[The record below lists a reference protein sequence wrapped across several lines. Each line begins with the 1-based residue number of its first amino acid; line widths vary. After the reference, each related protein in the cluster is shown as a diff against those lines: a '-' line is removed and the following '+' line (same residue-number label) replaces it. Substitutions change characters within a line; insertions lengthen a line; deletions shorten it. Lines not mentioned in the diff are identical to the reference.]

1 MLLYKLTPI
10 MMLGNVLAGF
20 ILVGILWAAVSHVM
34 LLLWLSTLIIVVILT
49 SLFYLYL
56 KPVYVELEKIPDKL
70 YYYQLPFLF
79 GCIWGTA
86 GYFFLTP
93 NSMIDIAFLIVFLFG
108 MVSGGVSA
116 LSSVWLAYLA
126 LAVPML
132 LPFSI
137 RLILVGYTHTIL
149 LGSVTIVYLVVM
161 ALISRLNY
169 QSIGRS
175 LIIRHENRE
184 LINSLKKQTQAAEKS
199 SRDKSSFLASASHD
213 LRQPV
218 HTLSLLSSAIT
229 PEIHTDKGRK
239 ILKQIN
245 KANEVMLEL
254 LNSLLDISKLDA
266 GIVKPQLVRMNI
278 DEIFKTLADEFKE
291 LANNSGLKLELR
303 ACQYVV
309 KTDPV
314 LLSTILRNL
323 IQNALLYTAKGRVLV
338 TCRKQGD
345 FIKLQVWD
353 TGKGI
358 AKEHQETVF
367 EEFRQLHNPER
378 DQNKGLGLG
387 LAICK
392 RLADILD
399 IELSLKSVLAKGSVF
414 SLKIPHLDEV
424 ESRTYQHKKLPPV
437 YLEAA
442 PNYQNLVILVIDDN
456 KDVLEAM
463 TVLLEKWDCVVL
475 AASSVEETADIAKN
489 HASKIDIIM
498 ADYRLREETTGVE
511 AINAFNQYSG
521 YSVPS
526 ILITGDTSPERM
538 QKISSHGLP
547 VLHKPIKEPQL
558 KVIIGRLLRISS

>member
-1 MLLYKLTPI
+1 
-10 MMLGNVLAGF
+10 MMLANVLAGL

-34 LLLWLSTLIIVVILT
+34 LLLWLGTLILMVILT

-56 KPVYVELEKIPDKL
+56 KPAYVELEKIPDKL

-137 RLILVGYTHTIL
+137 RLILVGYTHTVL
-149 LGSVTIVYLVVM
+149 LGSITIVYLVVM

-218 HTLSLLSSAIT
+218 HSLSLLSSAIS

-266 GIVKPQLVRMNI
+266 GIVKPQLAKTNI

-291 LANNSGLKLELR
+291 VADNSGLKLKLR

-323 IQNALLYTAKGRVLV
+323 IQNALFYTAKGKVLV

-358 AKEHQETVF
+358 AKEYQETVF

-392 RLADILD
+392 KLTDILD

-414 SLKIPHLDEV
+414 SLKIPYLDEV
-424 ESRTYQHKKLPPV
+424 ESKTYQSKKLPPV

-463 TVLLEKWDCVVL
+463 TALLGKWACVVL
-475 AASSVEETADIAKN
+475 TASSVEETVVIAKN
-489 HASKIDIIM
+489 HATKIDIIM

-521 YSVPS
+521 YSLPS

-538 QKISSHGLP
+538 QEISSHGLP

>member
-10 MMLGNVLAGF
+10 MMLANVLAGF

-34 LLLWLSTLIIVVILT
+34 LLLWLGTLILMVILT

-56 KPVYVELEKIPDKL
+56 KPAYVELEKIPDKL

-79 GCIWGTA
+79 GSIWGTA

-137 RLILVGYTHTIL
+137 RLILVGYTHTVL
-149 LGSVTIVYLVVM
+149 LGSITIVYLVVM

-218 HTLSLLSSAIT
+218 HSLSLLSSAIS

-266 GIVKPQLVRMNI
+266 GIVKPQLAKTNI

-291 LANNSGLKLELR
+291 VADNSGLKLKLR

-323 IQNALLYTAKGRVLV
+323 IQNALFYTAKGKVLV

-358 AKEHQETVF
+358 AKEYQETVF

-392 RLADILD
+392 KLTDILD

-414 SLKIPHLDEV
+414 SLKIPYLDEV
-424 ESRTYQHKKLPPV
+424 ESKTYQSKKLPPV

-463 TVLLEKWDCVVL
+463 TALLEKWACVVL
-475 AASSVEETADIAKN
+475 TASSVEETVVIAKN
-489 HASKIDIIM
+489 HATKIDIIM
-498 ADYRLREETTGVE
+498 ADYRLRDETTGVE

-521 YSVPS
+521 YSLPS

>member
-10 MMLGNVLAGF
+10 MMLGNVLAGL

-34 LLLWLSTLIIVVILT
+34 LLLWLGTLILMVILT

-56 KPVYVELEKIPDKL
+56 KPAYVELEKIPDKL

-79 GCIWGTA
+79 GSIWGAA

-137 RLILVGYTHTIL
+137 RLILVGYTHTVL
-149 LGSVTIVYLVVM
+149 LGGVTIVYLVVM
-161 ALISRLNY
+161 SFISRLNY
-169 QSIGRS
+169 HSIGRS

-218 HTLSLLSSAIT
+218 HSLSLLSSAIS

-254 LNSLLDISKLDA
+254 LNSLLDVSKLDA
-266 GIVKPQLVRMNI
+266 GIVKPQLAKTNI

-291 LANNSGLKLELR
+291 LAHNSGLKLKLR

-323 IQNALLYTAKGRVLV
+323 IQNALFYTAKGKVLV

-358 AKEHQETVF
+358 AKEYQETVF

-392 RLADILD
+392 RLTDILD

-414 SLKIPHLDEV
+414 SLKIPYLDEV
-424 ESRTYQHKKLPPV
+424 ESKTYQSKKLPPV
-437 YLEAA
+437 YSEVA

-463 TVLLEKWDCVVL
+463 TALLEKWACVVL
-475 AASSVEETADIAKN
+475 TASSVEETVVIGKN
-489 HASKIDIIM
+489 HATKIDIIM

-521 YSVPS
+521 YSLPS
-526 ILITGDTSPERM
+526 ILITADTSPERM
-538 QKISSHGLP
+538 QEISSHGLP

>member
-10 MMLGNVLAGF
+10 MMLANVLAGF

-34 LLLWLSTLIIVVILT
+34 LLLWLGTLILMVILT

-56 KPVYVELEKIPDKL
+56 KPAYVELEKIPDKL

-137 RLILVGYTHTIL
+137 RLILVGYTHTVL
-149 LGSVTIVYLVVM
+149 LGSITIVYLVVM

-218 HTLSLLSSAIT
+218 HSLSLLSSAIS

-266 GIVKPQLVRMNI
+266 GIVKPQLAKTNI

-291 LANNSGLKLELR
+291 VADNNGLKLKLR

-323 IQNALLYTAKGRVLV
+323 IQNALFYTAKGKVLV

-358 AKEHQETVF
+358 AKEYQETVF

-392 RLADILD
+392 KLTDILD

-414 SLKIPHLDEV
+414 SLKIPYLDEV
-424 ESRTYQHKKLPPV
+424 ESKTYQSKKLPPV

-442 PNYQNLVILVIDDN
+442 PNYQNLVILAIDDN

-463 TVLLEKWDCVVL
+463 TVLLEKWACVVL
-475 AASSVEETADIAKN
+475 TASSVEETVVIAKN
-489 HASKIDIIM
+489 HATKIDIIM

-521 YSVPS
+521 YSLPS

-538 QKISSHGLP
+538 QEISSHGLP

>member
-10 MMLGNVLAGF
+10 MMLANVLAGL

-34 LLLWLSTLIIVVILT
+34 LLLWLGTLILMVILT

-56 KPVYVELEKIPDKL
+56 KPAYVELEKIPDKL

-137 RLILVGYTHTIL
+137 RLILVGYTHTVL
-149 LGSVTIVYLVVM
+149 LGSITIVYLVVM

-218 HTLSLLSSAIT
+218 HSLSLLSSAIS

-266 GIVKPQLVRMNI
+266 GIVKPQLAKTNI

-291 LANNSGLKLELR
+291 VADNSGLKLKLR

-323 IQNALLYTAKGRVLV
+323 IQNALFYTAKGKVLV

-358 AKEHQETVF
+358 AKEYQETVF

-392 RLADILD
+392 KLTDILD

-414 SLKIPHLDEV
+414 SLKIPYLDEV
-424 ESRTYQHKKLPPV
+424 ESKTYQSKKLPPV

-463 TVLLEKWDCVVL
+463 TALLGKWACVVL
-475 AASSVEETADIAKN
+475 TASSVEETVVIAKN
-489 HASKIDIIM
+489 HATKIDIIM

-521 YSVPS
+521 YSLPS

-538 QKISSHGLP
+538 QEISSHGLP